1 MSTDIEPRRHH
12 GRTPRT
18 ENAAR
23 YEAGEALPPFETM
36 LDIRTVS
43 IGMYPT
49 FHLIEM
55 AEGLE
60 LPEDFNEEPH
70 IVELKRLASRLVG
83 YGNDLGGFAKDVHGH
98 WPNLVNALKAQTA
111 STTPQAFRAV
121 VDMHNAEVEAFDDVA
136 ADVPRWG
143 RQVDVQVDGWV
154 QAVRY
159 SVAGFTLWES
169 MAERY
174 QQYKAV
180 LDGRVLAAPLTFYR
194 PA

>member
-1 MSTDIEPRRHH
+1 
-12 GRTPRT
+12 
-18 ENAAR
+18 
-23 YEAGEALPPFETM
+23 
-36 LDIRTVS
+36 
-43 IGMYPT
+43 
-49 FHLIEM
+49 
-55 AEGLE
+55 
-60 LPEDFNEEPH
+60 
-70 IVELKRLASRLVG
+70 
-83 YGNDLGGFAKDVHGH
+83 
-98 WPNLVNALKAQTA
+98 
-111 STTPQAFRAV
+111 
-121 VDMHNAEVEAFDDVA
+121 MHNAEVEAFDDVA